1 MHHALIS
8 AKGLFPLSPSLSS
21 FVDMK
26 KFPHLVDMQNTSGQ
40 GIGDTLSAREICTS
54 LMKKLLIFFLFI
66 FIINFNDHIYISS
79 TC

>member
-40 GIGDTLSAREICTS
+40 GIGDTVSAREICTS
-54 LMKKLLIFFLFI
+54 LTKKLLIFFLFI